1 MIAIVVVDVV
11 VIAVLVDFL
20 SPSPRQSIVSIIINI
35 TIIYPHL
42 SHLRR
47 RDIQRRHR
55 VSLRNVCECRISA
68 SCHANVSLL
77 QYFMYTYIIYIYHI
91 IILPDRWE
99 LIKNKKR
106 GEKRDRQL
114 YSTS

>member
-20 SPSPRQSIVSIIINI
+20 SPSPRRSIVSIIVNT

-55 VSLRNVCECRISA
+55 VSLRNVCVNAGSALLATRTYLYYNILCIHISYNHP
-68 SCHANVSLL
+68 S
-77 QYFMYTYIIYIYHI
+77 
-91 IILPDRWE
+91 
-99 LIKNKKR
+99 
-106 GEKRDRQL
+106 
-114 YSTS
+114 